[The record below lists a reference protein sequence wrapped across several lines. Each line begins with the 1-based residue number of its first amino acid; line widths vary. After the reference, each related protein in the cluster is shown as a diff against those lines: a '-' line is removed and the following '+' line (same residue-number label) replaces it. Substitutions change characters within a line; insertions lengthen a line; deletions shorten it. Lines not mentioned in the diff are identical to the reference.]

1 MSASLERIAAL
12 LAKAE
17 RTEHPAEAD
26 AYLMKAQSLATL
38 ASIDL
43 ATARGVREKR
53 ERVQNP
59 ESRTVTIGEKG
70 KRANTHLIS
79 LFVVVAHANSA
90 HVDVASNST
99 FVISYGMPSDLDV
112 VETMYAS
119 LAVQMTASSQRYV
132 SAGEW
137 RGETYTARVR
147 TAYGWGRAK
156 KEFTAQTAR
165 ASFYRAY
172 IARIEERL
180 TAARDEGIRESDARR
195 AHERAQEDA
204 AHVDGQGNGQGNG
217 ALVLAQKD
225 KAVKAF
231 HRQESQ
237 ARGSW
242 GGYSGAAAR
251 ASGTAAAEGRRAASS
266 ARLGASPELPGPR
279 RQVNR

>member
-17 RTEHPAEAD
+17 RTEHPEEAD

-43 ATARGVREKR
+43 ATARGVRDAR
-53 ERVQNP
+53 ERVQTP
-59 ESRTVTIGEKG
+59 QSRTVTIGEKG
-70 KRANTHLIS
+70 KRANIHLVS

-119 LAVQMTASSQRYV
+119 LAVQMTASSQVYV
-132 SAGEW
+132 TAGSW
-137 RGETYTARVR
+137 RGETFTARVR
-147 TAYGWGRAK
+147 TARGWGRTQ

-180 TAARDEGIRESDARR
+180 TAARDAGIKESDAR
-195 AHERAQEDA
+195 DA
-204 AHVDGQGNGQGNG
+204 TNSTDGGG
-217 ALVLAQKD
+217 ALVLARKESS
-225 KAVKAF
+225 VKAF
-231 HRQESQ
+231 HRQASQ

-266 ARLGASPELPGPR
+266 ARLGESPALPGQR
-279 RQVNR
+279 RQVSASDS

>member
-43 ATARGVREKR
+43 ATARGVRARR
-53 ERVQNP
+53 ERPQTP

-132 SAGEW
+132 TAGEW
-137 RGETYTARVR
+137 RGETFTARVR

-172 IARIEERL
+172 ISRIDERL
-180 TAARDEGIRESDARR
+180 AAAREEGIRESDARL
-195 AHERAQEDA
+195 AHEDAQESTSSA
-204 AHVDGQGNGQGNG
+204 RAEGSG
-217 ALVLAQKD
+217 ALVLARKD

-251 ASGTAAAEGRRAASS
+251 ASGTAAVEGRRAASS

>member
-43 ATARGVREKR
+43 ATARGVRSSR
-53 ERVQNP
+53 ERVQTP

-119 LAVQMTASSQRYV
+119 LAVQMTASSQVYV
-132 SAGEW
+132 TAGSW

-147 TAYGWGRAK
+147 TARGWGRAT
-156 KEFTAQTAR
+156 KEFTSQTAR

-180 TAARDEGIRESDARR
+180 TAARDEGIKESDAREPV
-195 AHERAQEDA
+195 ASS
-204 AHVDGQGNGQGNG
+204 GGG
-217 ALVLAQKD
+217 ALVLARKESS
-225 KAVKAF
+225 VKAF
-231 HRQESQ
+231 HRQASQ

-266 ARLGASPELPGPR
+266 ARLGESAALPGPR
-279 RQVNR
+279 RQVSATDA

>member
-1 MSASLERIAAL
+1 MSSSLERIAAL

-17 RTEHPAEAD
+17 STEHPEEAD

-43 ATARGVREKR
+43 ATARGIREKR
-53 ERVQNP
+53 ERVQSP
-59 ESRTVTIGEKG
+59 ESRTFTIGQKG

-99 FVISYGMPSDLDV
+99 FVISYGVPSDLDV

-132 SAGEW
+132 NSGIW

-147 TAYGWGRAK
+147 TTRGFGRAK

-172 IARIEERL
+172 ITRIEERL
-180 TAARDEGIRESDARR
+180 TEARVAGIKESDSRDSAIGEKTG
-195 AHERAQEDA
+195 A
-204 AHVDGQGNGQGNG
+204 G
-217 ALVLAQKD
+217 ALVLARKED
-225 KAVKAF
+225 AVKSF
-231 HRQESQ
+231 HRQASQ

-242 GGYSGAAAR
+242 GGYSGAAAH
-251 ASGTAAAEGRRAASS
+251 AAGTAAAEGRRAASS
-266 ARLGASPELPGPR
+266 ARFGGSPALPGSP
-279 RQVNR
+279 RQVGSSPK

>member
-1 MSASLERIAAL
+1 MSSSLERIAAL

-17 RTEHPAEAD
+17 RTEHPEEAD

-53 ERVQNP
+53 ERVQAP
-59 ESRTVTIGEKG
+59 ESRTVSIGEKG

-99 FVISYGMPSDLDV
+99 FVISYGVPSDLDV

-119 LAVQMTASSQRYV
+119 LAVQMTQSSQRYV
-132 SAGEW
+132 NSGMW
-137 RGETYTARVR
+137 RNETYTARVR
-147 TAYGWGRAK
+147 TTRGWGRAK

-165 ASFYRAY
+165 AAFYRAY
-172 IARIEERL
+172 IPRIEERL
-180 TAARDEGIRESDARR
+180 TEARIAGIKESDARGPVPG
-195 AHERAQEDA
+195 EKT
-204 AHVDGQGNGQGNG
+204 GTG
-217 ALVLAQKD
+217 ALVLARKED
-225 KAVKAF
+225 AVKAF
-231 HRQESQ
+231 HRQASQ

-242 GGYSGAAAR
+242 SGYTGAAAR
-251 ASGTAAAEGRRAASS
+251 AAGTAASEGRRAASS
-266 ARLGASPELPGPR
+266 ARFGDSPALPGSP
-279 RQVNR
+279 RQVRSSST

>member
-1 MSASLERIAAL
+1 MSSSLERIAAL

-17 RTEHPAEAD
+17 STEHPEEAD

-53 ERVQNP
+53 ERVQSP

-99 FVISYGMPSDLDV
+99 FVISYGVPSDLDV

-132 SAGEW
+132 NSGIW
-137 RGETYTARVR
+137 RGETYSARVR
-147 TAYGWGRAK
+147 TTRGFGRAK

-172 IARIEERL
+172 ITRIEERL
-180 TAARDEGIRESDARR
+180 TEARVAGIKESDSRDSGIGEKA
-195 AHERAQEDA
+195 
-204 AHVDGQGNGQGNG
+204 G
-217 ALVLAQKD
+217 ALVLARKED
-225 KAVKAF
+225 AVKVF
-231 HRQESQ
+231 HRQASQ

-242 GGYSGAAAR
+242 GGYSGAASR
-251 ASGTAAAEGRRAASS
+251 AAGTAATEGRRAASS
-266 ARLGASPELPGPR
+266 ARFGESPALPGSP
-279 RQVNR
+279 RQVGSSPK

>member
-43 ATARGVREKR
+43 ATARGVRARR
-53 ERVQNP
+53 ERVQTP

-132 SAGEW
+132 TAGEW
-137 RGETYTARVR
+137 RGETFTARVR
-147 TAYGWGRAK
+147 TAYGWGRAT

-172 IARIEERL
+172 ISRIDERL
-180 TAARDEGIRESDARR
+180 TAAREEGIRESDARL
-195 AHERAQEDA
+195 AQEVA
-204 AHVDGQGNGQGNG
+204 EENTSGARAEGSG
-217 ALVLAQKD
+217 ALVLARKD